1 MVDAPDFAD
10 LGAGQRVGAGEA
22 ASVEVVKSSSA
33 IVFEA
38 EEERARGADGC
49 NQSDAIAHVKHGVV
63 VSTFENTVLNSA
75 HRSI

>member
-38 EEERARGADGC
+38 EEERAEAPTA
-49 NQSDAIAHVKHGVV
+49 AI
-63 VSTFENTVLNSA
+63 SPTRSRTSNTVS
-75 HRSI
+75 S